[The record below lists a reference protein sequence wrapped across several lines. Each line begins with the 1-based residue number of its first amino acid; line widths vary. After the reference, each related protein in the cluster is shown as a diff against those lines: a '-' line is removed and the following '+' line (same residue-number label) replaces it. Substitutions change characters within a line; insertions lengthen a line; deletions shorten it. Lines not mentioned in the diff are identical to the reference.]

1 MYCKCKCG
9 FVIKILKYEKKRK
22 KKNRER
28 ERKQLWPLL
37 NTQNQTDVFVSDLM
51 ITVLVF

>member
-1 MYCKCKCG
+1 MCG
-9 FVIKILKYEKKRK
+9 FVIKILKYEKKK
-22 KKNRER
+22 KKQR
-28 ERKQLWPLL
+28 ERKKTTLATA

>member
-1 MYCKCKCG
+1 MCG
-9 FVIKILKYEKKRK
+9 FVIKILKYEKKKKKR
-22 KKNRER
+22 KKNREK
-28 ERKQLWPLL
+28 ERKQLWPLQ

>member
-9 FVIKILKYEKKRK
+9 FVIKILKNKKK
-22 KKNRER
+22 KEKKNRVK

-37 NTQNQTDVFVSDLM
+37 NTKNRTDVFVSDLM
-51 ITVLVF
+51 ITVF